1 MSEGFDPQKIEAE
14 AREYWNANRSFEV
27 DEDSSKEKFYCLSM
41 FPYPSGALHVGH
53 VRNYTIGDVIA
64 RFQRMQGKN
73 VLQPIGWDAFG
84 LPAENA
90 AIKNQIPPAKW
101 TYDNIDHMRTQLK
114 RLGFA
119 YDWRRELATCD
130 PEYYRWEQWL
140 FTRMMRKGLAY
151 KSNAVVN
158 WDPVD
163 QTVLANEQVING
175 RGWRSGAVVER
186 REIPQWFMKITDYA
200 QELLDSLDDMDGW
213 PDSVRTM
220 QRNWI
225 GRSVGVD
232 IEFGVAGRADK
243 LRVYTTRPDTLMGV
257 TYMAVAAE
265 HPLALEAATDDED
278 IAAFLEECRR
288 GPVSE
293 ADMETMEKKGMRLP
307 FEACHPISGDVVPV
321 LVANF
326 VLMEYGTGAVMGVPG
341 HDQRDWE
348 FARSKNLPIVQVIRP
363 SDGGDLLLD
372 DGAYTDYGIVTNSG
386 QFDNLDFEAAFD
398 EIATHLEQTK
408 LGQRRV
414 NFRLRD
420 WLVSRQR
427 YWGAPIP
434 AINSADGPV
443 PVPDDQL
450 PVSLPLD
457 VTPGSAGSPLADL
470 PEFVNTVDPVSG
482 KPAKRETDTFDT
494 FMESSWYYARYCSW
508 DCHDRMLDE
517 RARYWLPVDQYIGGI
532 EHATLHLLYMRF
544 YHRLMKSEGLVDED
558 EPVQNLLTQ
567 GMVNAQTFYIDHE
580 NKREWYNASELDIRR
595 DDKGRIVSATVKE
608 NGKAVVVGGVEKM
621 SKSKRNGVD
630 PETLIAR
637 YGADTLRLFAV
648 SDAPP
653 DQSLEWSDEGVEG
666 AWRFLR
672 RLWRMVD
679 EHVAAGS
686 PSELDKASL
695 NETQKH
701 LRAQLHHSI
710 AKVADD
716 VGRRYTFNTAIAA
729 VREVVNALAK
739 FEDASPQGLAV
750 SREAWDA
757 VIAMLAPI
765 TPHICHVLWFS
776 LQHRTPVI
784 DAAWPQADPE
794 ALSREKTEIIVQV
807 NGKLRGR
814 VTVTTDADDA
824 AIEAAAM
831 ADANVQRFIG
841 DQEVRRVIVVPGK
854 LVNIVV

>member
-1 MSEGFDPQKIEAE
+1 
-14 AREYWNANRSFEV
+14 
-27 DEDSSKEKFYCLSM
+27 
-41 FPYPSGALHVGH
+41 
-53 VRNYTIGDVIA
+53 
-64 RFQRMQGKN
+64 
-73 VLQPIGWDAFG
+73 
-84 LPAENA
+84 
-90 AIKNQIPPAKW
+90 
-101 TYDNIDHMRTQLK
+101 
-114 RLGFA
+114 
-119 YDWRRELATCD
+119 
-130 PEYYRWEQWL
+130 
-140 FTRMMRKGLAY
+140 
-151 KSNAVVN
+151 
-158 WDPVD
+158 
-163 QTVLANEQVING
+163 
-175 RGWRSGAVVER
+175 
-186 REIPQWFMKITDYA
+186 
-200 QELLDSLDDMDGW
+200 
-213 PDSVRTM
+213 
-220 QRNWI
+220 
-225 GRSVGVD
+225 
-232 IEFGVAGRADK
+232 
-243 LRVYTTRPDTLMGV
+243 
-257 TYMAVAAE
+257 
-265 HPLALEAATDDED
+265 
-278 IAAFLEECRR
+278 
-288 GPVSE
+288 
-293 ADMETMEKKGMRLP
+293 
-307 FEACHPISGDVVPV
+307 
-321 LVANF
+321 
-326 VLMEYGTGAVMGVPG
+326 
-341 HDQRDWE
+341 
-348 FARSKNLPIVQVIRP
+348 
-363 SDGGDLLLD
+363 
-372 DGAYTDYGIVTNSG
+372 
-386 QFDNLDFEAAFD
+386 
-398 EIATHLEQTK
+398 
-408 LGQRRV
+408 
-414 NFRLRD
+414 
-420 WLVSRQR
+420 
-427 YWGAPIP
+427 
-434 AINSADGPV
+434 
-443 PVPDDQL
+443 
-450 PVSLPLD
+450 
-457 VTPGSAGSPLADL
+457 
-470 PEFVNTVDPVSG
+470 
-482 KPAKRETDTFDT
+482 
-494 FMESSWYYARYCSW
+494 
-508 DCHDRMLDE
+508 
-517 RARYWLPVDQYIGGI
+517 
-532 EHATLHLLYMRF
+532 
-544 YHRLMKSEGLVDED
+544 
-558 EPVQNLLTQ
+558 
-567 GMVNAQTFYIDHE
+567 
-580 NKREWYNASELDIRR
+580 
-595 DDKGRIVSATVKE
+595 
-608 NGKAVVVGGVEKM
+608 
-621 SKSKRNGVD
+621 KRNGVD